1 MLDCLKEIINMFGQ
15 SLSLFSF
22 EIPFGDSSVRFSSIL
37 ITLFILQLILLL
49 LKVLFK
55 QTSDNK

>member
-1 MLDCLKEIINMFGQ
+1 MLDCLSKIIEMFGQ
-15 SLSLFSF
+15 SLSLFNF
-22 EIPFGDSSVRFSSIL
+22 DIPFGDSSVKFSSIL

-55 QTSDNK
+55 ERSDNK